1 MGAIL
6 FTNVQVF
13 DGTGSDGFR
22 GEVLVQGNR
31 IRKVAKGGDGR
42 IAREEASRVVDGRG
56 MTLMPGMTEGH
67 CHPSFTGVSMP
78 YQLGMIPPE
87 EHTLKTAANVKL
99 LLDSGFTSIY
109 SAASAKPRLDVAV
122 RNAINAGE
130 LPGPRMRAASPE
142 LVATGGLGDER
153 QLHMHRESFALIADG
168 PEEVRKQV
176 RTCIR
181 EGVDNIKL
189 NVSGDDFYPHAPG
202 GCTTYT
208 DEEVRMA
215 CEVAH
220 EFGKQVATHSRS
232 GNSVRLSVKNGVD
245 CIYHCE
251 FAGEEELDMMEAAKD
266 RIFLGPAVGLLHN
279 TCYEAE
285 PWGITPA
292 VVESMGM
299 KRNLERTA
307 EVYKEVLKRG
317 IRVVIGGDYGFAW
330 TPQGTNARDLQHF
343 VNLFGYTPAHALR
356 CATMVGG
363 QLMRMGDELGLVKE
377 GYLADLLLV
386 DGDPLKDISVMADR
400 TRFAMIV
407 KNGEVYKDVVDQVGR
422 EERIAAE

>member
-1 MGAIL
+1 MESVLLTDVMVLDASGA
-6 FTNVQVF
+6 
-13 DGTGSDGFR
+13 DPYP

-31 IRKVAKGGDGR
+31 IRSVARGR
-42 IAREEASRVVDGRG
+42 RQIAREQAATVIEGHG
-56 MTLMPGMTEGH
+56 MTLMPGMVEGH
-67 CHPSFTGVSMP
+67 CHPSFTGVAMP

-87 EHTLKTAANVKL
+87 EHTLKTAANAKL
-99 LLDSGFTSIY
+99 LLDCGFTSIY

-130 LPGPRMRAASPE
+130 LQGPRMRAASPE

-153 QLHMHRESFALIADG
+153 QLHLHRESFALIADG
-168 PEEVRKQV
+168 PDEIRRAV
-176 RTCIR
+176 RTSIR

-189 NVSGDDFYPHAPG
+189 NVSGDDFYPHAPA
-202 GCTTYT
+202 GCTTYS

-215 CEVAH
+215 CEIAH

-232 GNSVRLSVKNGVD
+232 ANSVKLSIRNGVD
-245 CIYHCE
+245 CVYHCE
-251 FAGEEELDMMEAAKD
+251 FADEEALDMMEAAKD

-279 TCYEAE
+279 TIYEAE

-292 VVESMGM
+292 MIEQMGM
-299 KRNLERTA
+299 RRNLEKTA
-307 EVYKEVLKRG
+307 EVYAEVKKRG

-343 VNLFGYTPAHALR
+343 VNLFGYSAMEALI
-356 CATMVGG
+356 CATRYGG
-363 QLMRMGDELGLVKE
+363 ELMRMGGELGIVKE

-386 DGDPLKDISVMADR
+386 EGNPAQDVSIMADR
-400 TRFAMIV
+400 NRIAMIM
-407 KNGEVYKDVVDQVGR
+407 KDGALHKDPRGEAR
-422 EERIAAE
+422 EVRIAAE